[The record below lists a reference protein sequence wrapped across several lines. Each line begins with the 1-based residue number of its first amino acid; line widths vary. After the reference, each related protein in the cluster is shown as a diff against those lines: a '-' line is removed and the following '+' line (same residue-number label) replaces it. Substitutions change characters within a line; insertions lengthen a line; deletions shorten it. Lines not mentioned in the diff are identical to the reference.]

1 MLRFEDTDS
10 LWCFVYS
17 APRIPSVRLY
27 LRCTSSHSHQTELQ
41 EDDVL
46 LEIDGT
52 EISQEPS
59 PELWERVLHH
69 KCAVIE
75 LLRMISTI
83 DFKWGYRYLMSRG
96 FYIYSLIFGISAL
109 PRGQILDVV
118 FKRFILTYTS
128 FLWVTSKSYVNHGI
142 FRGKVF
148 LDELAA
154 HLHLKKQLL
163 HRIMLMRGW
172 SRIIKAIPYIVGS
185 LAVGYFEVSVFS
197 MKWST
202 SALWIPI
209 LDELCKDVY
218 KVLPRFPSFYC
229 MVFEVR

>member
-1 MLRFEDTDS
+1 MGRRLVRSLHQSCEERFDIINAPWLNFCEWFPPLTLSEDTDI
-10 LWCFVYS
+10 WW
-17 APRIPSVRLY
+17 AG
-27 LRCTSSHSHQTELQ
+27 
-41 EDDVL
+41 D
-46 LEIDGT
+46 
-52 EISQEPS
+52 
-59 PELWERVLHH
+59 
-69 KCAVIE
+69 
-75 LLRMISTI
+75 ST
-83 DFKWGYRYLMSRG
+83 
-96 FYIYSLIFGISAL
+96 YSLIFGISAL

-197 MKWST
+197 MKWSNST
-202 SALWIPI
+202 LWIPI